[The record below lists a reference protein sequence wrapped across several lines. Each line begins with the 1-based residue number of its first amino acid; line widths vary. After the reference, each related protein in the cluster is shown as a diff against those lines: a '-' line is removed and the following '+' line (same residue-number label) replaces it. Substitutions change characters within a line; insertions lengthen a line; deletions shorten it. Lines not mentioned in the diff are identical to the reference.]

1 MYLDSF
7 LKYRAGFGLK
17 VRLGEWDAKAN
28 VEPLK
33 YVELGVTRVKVNP
46 FFNRANLQND
56 IAVLTLEQPVNLAS
70 TPHINPVCPSN
81 FQANYVG
88 RRYVLDKFEAM
99 SLKIGFKIII

>member
-1 MYLDSF
+1 MAFFPPS
-7 LKYRAGFGLK
+7 AGFGLK

-33 YVELGVTRVKVNP
+33 YVELGVVRVKVNP

-56 IAVLTLEQPVNLAS
+56 IAVLTLDQPVVLAS

-81 FQANYVG
+81 FQANYIG
-88 RRYVLDKFEAM
+88 RRYMFIDQL
-99 SLKIGFKIII
+99 